1 MKKIVPIVIVAGL
14 ILGGFALWAKS
25 TLLEG
30 GKVVIPS
37 KLEGKRSGFQAVFL
51 TNGQVYFGKIAKRDT
66 DYPELTE
73 VYYLRVT
80 QKLQEPATATQA
92 AELEERVDEEAITAP
107 AAPGRDLTLI
117 KLGNELHGPMDK
129 ITLNRDHIL
138 FIEDLKEDS
147 KIVAAIKE
155 FKKRQKEKAIE
166 ETEDV
171 FGEEEE
177 ED

>member
-1 MKKIVPIVIVAGL
+1 MKKIVPIVIVVGL
-14 ILGGFALWAKS
+14 VLGGFALWAKS
-25 TLLEG
+25 TFLEG

-37 KLEGKRSGFQAVFL
+37 KLEGKRSGYQAVFL

-92 AELEERVDEEAITAP
+92 AELEERVDEETVIAP
-107 AAPGRDLTLI
+107 VTAPGRDLTLI

-155 FKKRQKEKAIE
+155 FKSRQKEKAIE

-171 FGEEEE
+171 FGEEE
-177 ED
+177 D